1 MIKIDRPMRY
11 LNWHGKE
18 MGRCVSGQTMVN
30 MYQQNGLVTCMQMLM
45 LSMMLA
51 NISFIL

>member
-1 MIKIDRPMRY
+1 MIKIDPPMHY
-11 LNWHGKE
+11 LSWRGKE
-18 MGRCVSGQTMVN
+18 MGRFVSGQTMAN

-45 LSMMLA
+45 LLMMLA